1 MISKKILYN
10 ILEELS
16 EHHTTKTKKEL
27 ISERL
32 DKLFRVYLD
41 ELEKSADKT
50 LKSYEI

>member
-1 MISKKILYN
+1 MNEKTLYK

-32 DKLFRVYLD
+32 DKLFHIYLD

-50 LKSYEI
+50 MRNYEI